1 MFQILGNNTESDVLW
16 RFLRVLNVTQ
26 RIYFYPIDEYIS
38 PYLQGIRRSGLVVFV
53 EQFHAEVVR
62 SISDTNFVT
71 HLASTLEEQASIVLG
86 LEQAGPE
93 TDENVMVDN
102 DPFLIQQARNK
113 ALSVAS
119 TLAEV
124 GLGGDQAK
132 RTLAEVTRLLILAH
146 VNSSHAGKWS
156 SPSTIPLQLRS
167 WVQDHLSEFILQIL
181 DALDGVFSSESDS
194 GAESPVKYA
203 YLMGFQR
210 RALLDLGRLRVR
222 ELFDVIVDW
231 DNDSKGAIEDLKWYI
246 TTTEARA
253 DLTSS
258 FAGVISRRMLQ
269 PGASTTE
276 ILQVYIYIIRA
287 FAVLDPKGVLL
298 DRIARPIRRYLRDR
312 DDTVRIIVG
321 GLLADNADDSNS
333 SEALVE
339 LAEELNKVTDIA
351 ANNED
356 DAYLDWDDMSWL
368 PDPVDAGPGIHFAVI
383 LAGILL
389 ITFLTEYKKSKNS
402 DVIGTLISLFETKD
416 IFVKEFQNIMGERL
430 LKADFDFDKEVRAN
444 VIILRPFAGSIV
456 LQVFQIRVLELL
468 KLRFGEAPL
477 QGCEVMLKDVL
488 DSRRI
493 DALIHREQ
501 ELSQPN
507 VGITSPA
514 IHTKILSRLFWPSL
528 NTESFAIPP
537 EISAL
542 QERYSLD
549 FEKIKSSR
557 KLTWLPALGQVTV
570 QLELEDR
577 RVEEVV
583 QTWQASVIYAFQDD
597 SADHRKTP
605 VSRTVDEVAE
615 KLEMDPSL
623 VQNALTFWVGK
634 LVLTQ
639 ASPDTYT
646 VLEKLLHTSSSMTSP
661 AQAHLVAAAASAS
674 AASASAASAASAVRS
689 EQEVNL
695 ERMNVFWQFIV
706 GMLTNQGA
714 MPLERIIMMLKFAV
728 PGGFPFG
735 NEELQGFLG
744 RKVEEGKVEFV
755 GGSYKIVKE
764 KG

>member
-1 MFQILGNNTESDVLW
+1 M
-16 RFLRVLNVTQ
+16 
-26 RIYFYPIDEYIS
+26 
-38 PYLQGIRRSGLVVFV
+38 

-62 SISDTNFVT
+62 SISDTNFLA
-71 HLASTLEEQASIVLG
+71 HLASFLKEQAAVVLG
-86 LEQAGPE
+86 LEQAGLE
-93 TDENVMVDN
+93 SDEDVMVDN
-102 DPFLIQQARNK
+102 NSFLIQQARDK

-124 GLGGDQAK
+124 GLGGDQAR

-146 VNSSHAGKWS
+146 VNSNYAGKWS
-156 SPSTIPLQLRS
+156 SPSMIPSQLRT
-167 WVQDHLSEFILQIL
+167 WVKDHLSQFILQVL
-181 DALDGVFSSESDS
+181 DALGGVVSSESES
-194 GAESPVKYA
+194 GAESPIRYD

-210 RALLDLGRLRVR
+210 RALLDLGGLRVR

-231 DNDSKGAIEDLKWYI
+231 DNDSKGAVEDLKWYI

-258 FAGVISRRMLQ
+258 FSGVISRRMLQ

-321 GLLADNADDSNS
+321 GLLADNVDDSNS

-351 ANNED
+351 ANNENHAD
-356 DAYLDWDDMSWL
+356 LDWDDMSWL
-368 PDPVDAGPGIHFAVI
+368 PDPVDAGPGISFAPI

-430 LKADFDFDKEVRAN
+430 LKADFDFDKEVQTN
-444 VIILRPFAGSIV
+444 FILRPFASSIV
-456 LQVFQIRVLELL
+456 LQVLQIRVLELL

-501 ELSQPN
+501 ELLQPN
-507 VGITSPA
+507 VGTTSPD

-537 EISAL
+537 GISAL
-542 QERYSLD
+542 QERYSVD
-549 FEKIKSSR
+549 FEKVKPSR

-577 RVEEVV
+577 RVEESV

-605 VSRTVDEVAE
+605 VSRNVDELAE
-615 KLEMDPSL
+615 KLAMDPSL

-646 VLEKLLHTSSSMTSP
+646 VLERLPHTSSSMTSP

-674 AASASAASAASAVRS
+674 AASASAASATSAVKS

-695 ERMNVFWQFIV
+695 EKMNIFWQFIV

-714 MPLERIIMMLKFAV
+714 MPLQRIIMMLKFAV

-735 NEELQGFLG
+735 NEELKGFLG
-744 RKVEEGKVEFV
+744 RKVEEGKVEFT